1 MKDNRHRN
9 YDYIPEVSKQ
19 KQTAEDLLNEIKW
32 FIRHTNLTRADSAL
46 LNKLIANLELNKHS
60 NKVVRS
66 MIKRF
71 TLIQQQ
77 YQTKGK

>member
-9 YDYIPEVSKQ
+9 YDYTPEISKQ

-32 FIRHTNLTRADSAL
+32 FIKHTNLTRADLAL

-60 NKVVRS
+60 NKVLRS
-66 MIKRF
+66 MTKRF